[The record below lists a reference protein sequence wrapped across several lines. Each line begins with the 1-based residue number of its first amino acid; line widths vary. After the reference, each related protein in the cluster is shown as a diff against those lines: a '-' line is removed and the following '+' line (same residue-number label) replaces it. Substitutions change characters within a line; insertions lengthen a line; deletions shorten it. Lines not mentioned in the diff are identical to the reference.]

1 MDAVLNPRLGKICP
15 PALTFILLALQVID
29 LSAREPESRKALHLQ
44 KALSERTLNL
54 YDGVRREDRPQ
65 CTRLL
70 QALRLKGRD
79 IHYVDP
85 VVTTDDPNH
94 PALAHYGDCRSYAG
108 PRSPETFSDLTL
120 SIGTHSFRLYRTD
133 LDGDAANGPEEY
145 IYAEEPKYSDAPS
158 ASYYRVDLMRC
169 LHGDVAVVSPENAKK
184 SQYDRGVNALVRFQA
199 DHFIISLNEDL
210 GALQAWK
217 YNRAERYFPPAA
229 TCYWR

>member
-1 MDAVLNPRLGKICP
+1 MNAVRNPRSVMIYP
-15 PALTFILLALQVID
+15 PVLTFILLMLQVFD
-29 LSAREPESRKALHLQ
+29 VSAREPESRKALRLQ
-44 KALSERTLNL
+44 NALSERSLNL

-70 QALRLKGRD
+70 QALRLKSRD
-79 IHYVDP
+79 IRYVEP
-85 VVTTDDPNH
+85 VVTTDDSSH
-94 PALAHYGDCRSYAG
+94 PALAHYGDCRSYSG

-120 SIGTHSFRLYRTD
+120 SIGTHTFRLYRTD
-133 LDGDAANGPEEY
+133 LDGNADNGPEEY
-145 IYAEEPKYSDAPS
+145 IYAEEPKFSDAPS

-169 LHGDVAVVSPENAKK
+169 LHGDGAVVSPENAKK
-184 SQYDRGVNALVRFQA
+184 SQYDRGVNALIRFQA
-199 DHFIISLNEDL
+199 DHFVISFNEDL